1 MISRVCQGFQGIT
14 MLTLNAQP
22 PKDTQVFSDLEVLFF
37 NIARKQSF
45 STEVRTVSSPSA
57 Q

>member
-1 MISRVCQGFQGIT
+1 

-22 PKDTQVFSDLEVLFF
+22 PKDTQVLSDLEVLLF